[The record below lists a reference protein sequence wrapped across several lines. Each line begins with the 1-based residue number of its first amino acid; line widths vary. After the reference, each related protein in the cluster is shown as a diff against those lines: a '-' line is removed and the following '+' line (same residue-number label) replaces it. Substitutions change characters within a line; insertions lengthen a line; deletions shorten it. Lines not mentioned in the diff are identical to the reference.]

1 MTIKDGPGIPFDA
14 WRLVGGLEVTLD
26 VDALFGAYP
35 DRDGP
40 PGTPASV
47 LRTLGE
53 HRIGAAAV
61 ASLRAGLFDVRSGN
75 DELLALAASP
85 AESGAGHDPGA
96 APPEVVP
103 VGAVDLRDPVGAARE
118 MDRLAEAG
126 VRAVRLFPDEQ
137 GVEAG
142 FPSVRHVARR
152 AARLGLTVLT
162 GGDVRRFWQPFAG
175 TGASVVFL
183 DTHFYHLGDFLV
195 AAADEPGFHTSTRL
209 LNSPDALEL
218 AAAELGADRLLYGSR
233 TPHYEP
239 LVPLLRLA
247 TGGLKPAEVEAVAG
261 GNARR
266 LLSLETST
274 EKSTGKSAEE
284 SHEPSPQ
291 PSPESSPE
299 SSAAEA
305 TRRPAS

>member
-1 MTIKDGPGIPFDA
+1 MAIEDGTGMPFDA
-14 WRLVGGLEVTLD
+14 WRLVGELEVALD
-26 VDALFGAYP
+26 VDVLFGAYP

-47 LRTLGE
+47 RGLLGE
-53 HRIGAAAV
+53 HRIRAAAV
-61 ASLRAGLFDVRSGN
+61 ASLRAALFDVRSGN
-75 DELLALAASP
+75 DELLAQAS
-85 AESGAGHDPGA
+85 
-96 APPEVVP
+96 PEVVP
-103 VGAVDLRDPVGAARE
+103 VGAVDLRDPIGAARE
-118 MDRLAEAG
+118 LDRLASEG

-142 FPSVRHVARR
+142 FPSVRHVARQ
-152 AARLGLTVLT
+152 AARLGLVVLT

-175 TGASVVFL
+175 LGACVVFL

-218 AAAELGADRLLYGSR
+218 AAAELCADRLLYGSR

-247 TGGLKPAEVEAVAG
+247 TSGLKPEEIAAVAG
-261 GNARR
+261 GNAKR
-266 LLSLETST
+266 LL
-274 EKSTGKSAEE
+274 
-284 SHEPSPQ
+284 
-291 PSPESSPE
+291 
-299 SSAAEA
+299 
-305 TRRPAS
+305 RRPQS

>member
-1 MTIKDGPGIPFDA
+1 MAIEDGSGIPFDA
-14 WRLVGGLEVTLD
+14 WRLVGGLEVALD
-26 VDALFGAYP
+26 VDVLFGAHP

-40 PGTPASV
+40 PGAPEQV
-47 LRTLGE
+47 LRLLSG
-53 HRIGAAAV
+53 HRIRAAAV
-61 ASLRAGLFDVRSGN
+61 ASLRAALFDVRSGN
-75 DELLALAASP
+75 DELIARAAPEVAP
-85 AESGAGHDPGA
+85 AGTPAAEVAPGA
-96 APPEVVP
+96 AVDPEVVP
-103 VGAVDLRDPVGAARE
+103 VGVVDLRDPVGAARE
-118 MDRLAEAG
+118 LERLAAEG

-152 AARLGLTVLT
+152 AARLGLVVLT

-175 TGASVVFL
+175 LGAEVVFL

-233 TPHYEP
+233 APHYEP

-247 TGGLKPAEVEAVAG
+247 TGGLKPEEIAAVAG
-261 GNARR
+261 GNAER
-266 LLSLETST
+266 LL
-274 EKSTGKSAEE
+274 
-284 SHEPSPQ
+284 
-291 PSPESSPE
+291 
-299 SSAAEA
+299 
-305 TRRPAS
+305 RRPQS

>member
-1 MTIKDGPGIPFDA
+1 MCGMAIKDETGMPFDA
-14 WRLVGGLEVTLD
+14 GRLLGGLEVSLD
-26 VDALFGAYP
+26 VDVLFGAYP

-40 PGTPASV
+40 PGTPGSV
-47 LRTLGE
+47 LALLE
-53 HRIGAAAV
+53 QHRIRSAAV
-61 ASLRAGLFDVRSGN
+61 ASLRAALFDVRSGN
-75 DELLALAASP
+75 DELLAETA
-85 AESGAGHDPGA
+85 
-96 APPEVVP
+96 PEVVP

-118 MDRLAEAG
+118 LERLAAKG
-126 VRAVRLFPDEQ
+126 VRAVRLFPEEQ

-152 AARLGLTVLT
+152 AARLGLVVLT

-175 TGASVVFL
+175 IEARVVFL

-218 AAAELGADRLLYGSR
+218 AAAELGADRLLFGSR

-247 TGGLKPAEVEAVAG
+247 TSGLKPDEAAAVAG

-266 LLSLETST
+266 LL
-274 EKSTGKSAEE
+274 GGE
-284 SHEPSPQ
+284 S
-291 PSPESSPE
+291 
-299 SSAAEA
+299 
-305 TRRPAS
+305 

>member
-1 MTIKDGPGIPFDA
+1 MAIEDGSGIPFDA
-14 WRLVGGLEVTLD
+14 WRLVGGLEVALD
-26 VDALFGAYP
+26 VDVLFGAYP

-40 PGTPASV
+40 PGAPEQV
-47 LRTLGE
+47 LRLLGE
-53 HRIGAAAV
+53 HRIRAAAV
-61 ASLRAGLFDVRSGN
+61 AGLRAALFDVRSGN
-75 DELLALAASP
+75 DEVIAQASPEVAPSDAADLRSPEVLAA
-85 AESGAGHDPGA
+85 GAVDPRTPG
-96 APPEVVP
+96 VVP
-103 VGAVDLRDPVGAARE
+103 VGAVDLRDPLGAARE
-118 MDRLAEAG
+118 LERLAAEG

-152 AARLGLTVLT
+152 AARLGLVVLT

-175 TGASVVFL
+175 LGASVVFL

-233 TPHYEP
+233 APHYEP

-247 TGGLKPAEVEAVAG
+247 TSGLKPEEIAAVAG
-261 GNARR
+261 GNAER
-266 LLSLETST
+266 LL
-274 EKSTGKSAEE
+274 
-284 SHEPSPQ
+284 
-291 PSPESSPE
+291 
-299 SSAAEA
+299 
-305 TRRPAS
+305 RRPQS

>member
-1 MTIKDGPGIPFDA
+1 MAIRDKAGMVFDA
-14 WRLVGGLEVTLD
+14 WELIGGLEVALD
-26 VDALFGAYP
+26 VDVLVGAYP

-47 LRTLGE
+47 QAMLAE
-53 HRIGAAAV
+53 HRIRAGAV
-61 ASLRAGLFDVRSGN
+61 ASLRAALFDMRSGN
-75 DELLALAASP
+75 DATLALTAAD
-85 AESGAGHDPGA
+85 EGA
-96 APPEVVP
+96 AAGGQAEAAPAGFVP
-103 VGAVDLRDPVGAARE
+103 VGVVDLRDPVGAGRE
-118 MDRLAEAG
+118 MDRLAAAG

-142 FPSVRHVARR
+142 FPSVRHVARQ
-152 AARLGLTVLT
+152 AARLEMVVLT

-175 TGASVVFL
+175 LEVSVVFL

-209 LNSPDALEL
+209 LNSPDALETV
-218 AAAELGADRLLYGSR
+218 AAELGAERLLYGSR

-247 TGGLKPAEVEAVAG
+247 TSGLKADEVAAVAG

-266 LLSLETST
+266 LL
-274 EKSTGKSAEE
+274 G
-284 SHEPSPQ
+284 
-291 PSPESSPE
+291 
-299 SSAAEA
+299 
-305 TRRPAS
+305 

>member
-1 MTIKDGPGIPFDA
+1 MAIKDGTGTPFDA
-14 WRLVGGLEVTLD
+14 WRLVDGLEVALD
-26 VDALFGAYP
+26 VDVLFGAYP
-35 DRDGP
+35 DREGP

-47 LRTLGE
+47 LGTLGE
-53 HRIGAAAV
+53 HRIRAGAAAN
-61 ASLRAGLFDVRSGN
+61 LRAALFDVRSGN
-75 DELLALAASP
+75 DELLALAASSTGAP
-85 AESGAGHDPGA
+85 AS
-96 APPEVVP
+96 VVP

-118 MDRLAEAG
+118 MDRLAQAG
-126 VRAVRLFPDEQ
+126 MRAVRLFPDEQ

-152 AARLGLTVLT
+152 AAGLGLTVLT

-175 TGASVVFL
+175 AGATVVFL

-247 TGGLKPAEVEAVAG
+247 TSGLKPEEIAAVAG

-266 LLSLETST
+266 LLS
-274 EKSTGKSAEE
+274 
-284 SHEPSPQ
+284 
-291 PSPESSPE
+291 
-299 SSAAEA
+299 AEA
-305 TRRPAS
+305 ARRPTS

>member
-1 MTIKDGPGIPFDA
+1 MAIKDGPGIPFDA

-26 VDALFGAYP
+26 VDVLFGAYP
-35 DRDGP
+35 DREGP

-47 LRTLGE
+47 LRTLGA
-53 HRIGAAAV
+53 HRIRAAAV

-75 DELLALAASP
+75 DDLLALAAPP
-85 AESGAGHDPGA
+85 ADAGPAAALTDADPGA
-96 APPEVVP
+96 APAVVVP

-118 MDRLAEAG
+118 LDRLAEAG

-137 GVEAG
+137 GAEAG

-152 AARLGLTVLT
+152 AAGLGLVVLT

-175 TGASVVFL
+175 TGGTVVFL

-239 LVPLLRLA
+239 IVPLLRLA
-247 TGGLKPAEVEAVAG
+247 TSGLKPAEIAAVAG

-266 LLSLETST
+266 LLSP
-274 EKSTGKSAEE
+274 
-284 SHEPSPQ
+284 EPP
-291 PSPESSPE
+291 
-299 SSAAEA
+299 AEA
-305 TRRPAS
+305 ARRSTS